1 MSNIP
6 TYNNILSTIFAQ
18 SDTAATIYFTAQLF
32 LVPIRERC
40 LLISVNLC
48 LFPNPFPHF
57 QWTLNTA
64 DEAEKSDPFADIE
77 EDKDELE
84 ENELVF
90 DDC

>member
-18 SDTAATIYFTAQLF
+18 SDAAATIYFTAQF
-32 LVPIRERC
+32 FSVPIRERC

-48 LFPNPFPHF
+48 LFPNPFPRF